1 MGIIELLQKIG
12 EDNVRLQPLD
22 QCVTDMKMSRGIN
35 KYTFESEV
43 SFSLDGPQKMGLVVW
58 LDRDKVKTVIGK

>member
-22 QCVTDMKMSRGIN
+22 QCVTDMKMSRGAN

-43 SFSLDGPQKMGLVVW
+43 PFSLDGTQKMGLVVW
-58 LDRDKVKTVIGK
+58 LDRDQVNTVLGK